1 MNKKI
6 VGAIATGTIVIAGV
20 AICFGLK
27 LQSTPD
33 EQFAAPAPAS
43 SVVQTIDETETAAT
57 IDAID
62 VNEITPDEAREI
74 VEDLGA
80 NGQGEGES
88 LEGEIENAPQET
100 PEAPEETTGP
110 EDGQWQVGDK
120 ILNPDGTYG
129 EIVDYEKEFT
139 DAIENITPEEL
150 QALRDLNLKF
160 S

>member
-6 VGAIATGTIVIAGV
+6 VGAIAAGTIVIAGV

-33 EQFAAPAPAS
+33 EQFATPAPAS
-43 SVVQTIDETETAAT
+43 SVVQTIDETEAPAT
-57 IDAID
+57 ID
-62 VNEITPDEAREI
+62 VNEITLDEAREI
-74 VEDLGA
+74 VEGAGA

-88 LEGEIENAPQET
+88 LEGEIENAPQEA
-100 PEAPEETTGP
+100 PEASEETAEQEESHQSPQPGDTYVRA
-110 EDGQWQVGDK
+110 DGSVGV
-120 ILNPDGTYG
+120 IT
-129 EIVDYEKEFT
+129 DYEKEFN
-139 DAIENITPEEL
+139 DAIENISPEEL